1 MDTLGT
7 HLLVEYHGCD
17 NALLNNLDALKNALT
32 EAAQAAGATVV
43 DTLFHRFCPQ
53 GSSGVVVIEESHLS
67 IHTWP
72 ERGYAAIDFYTCG
85 DAEPW
90 QAHLYLQG
98 VLRPE
103 RSEILRVNRGLH
115 DGESPSMEIVSHAI
129 YAAEDVPVEDTRASQ
144 RSVVGDSGESVRGP
158 FPVAQQ

>member
-1 MDTLGT
+1 MDTLGK

-17 NALLNNLDALKNALT
+17 NALLNDLEALRTAMT

-43 DTLFHRFCPQ
+43 DAVFHAFAPQ

-67 IHTWP
+67 VHTWP

-85 DAEPW
+85 NAEPW

-103 RSEILRVNRGLH
+103 RSEILRVSRGLH
-115 DGESPSMEIVSHAI
+115 DGESPSMEIVSHSI
-129 YAAEDVPVEDTRASQ
+129 YTAEDVLLEEASSS
-144 RSVVGDSGESVRGP
+144 RRNAVGDSGEAVRRP
-158 FPVAQQ
+158 STLS